1 MPTLCFKRTVVSL
14 FTLFSLGGLMTP
26 LSADPLTLWYDKP
39 AANWNE
45 ALPIGNGRLGAMV
58 FGGVAFEHLQLND
71 NTLYSG
77 EPGDRDLPLNVAEGL
92 GQVRQWLKEGK
103 YAEAHAWVTK
113 HWLGRAQ
120 NCYEPLGDLHLEFSG
135 GDDGT
140 NYRREL
146 DIAHAVERTSYEEN
160 GVTFTREIFAS
171 NPAQAI
177 VIHLH
182 ASQPGALNF
191 MVKLNSIHPTAK
203 TEVAPDQNEL
213 IMSGQVPGFALRRGL
228 STIEKNGETWK
239 YPEIF
244 DKNGELKPGGKP
256 VLYGDEIDGRGTRF
270 NARVLV
276 QTTDGQLVKGNG
288 VIGIRQASDAVLIV
302 TSGSS
307 FNGYDKSPSLD
318 GKDESAE
325 AEANLAAAAK
335 QSYNQLRDA
344 HIHDYQP
351 LFNRVTLELGAP
363 NAQSALPT
371 DQRVARYAQGGDEA
385 LAALYYQFGR
395 YLLISGSRPGGQPLN
410 LQGMWNP
417 HVVPPW
423 AGAYTLNINL
433 EMNYWPAEE
442 SNLAEC
448 REPYLRMIGE
458 LAANGKKVAHDMYGL
473 PGWVAHHNTT
483 IWRDAQPVDGDAGP
497 AFWNMAGPWLCH
509 DLWDDFEF
517 SGDTKYLREQAYPVM
532 KGAAEFMSAWLV
544 DDGHGHLVTPV
555 GASPENRFA
564 YTDADGHSSSASLVP
579 GPTMDIALVRDLFQ
593 NCIQASALLNV
604 DKEFREKLQK
614 QLALLLPYQIGAKG
628 QLQEWPIDFA
638 ETEPTHRHV
647 SHLWGTFPGEQVSLR
662 GTPELAAATEK
673 SLILRGDQS
682 TGWGLAWRMNL
693 WARLGDGDHARQLFA
708 SLLSPDHTYPNLFDS
723 CPPFQIDGNFGA
735 TAGIA
740 EMLLQSQGG
749 EINLLPALPKAWLDG
764 KFTGLCARGGYQVS
778 CEWKEGH
785 LLSATIQSSTDSSC
799 HIRYGDKVTS
809 LTMKAGEQVHLDK
822 NLGKTD

>member
-1 MPTLCFKRTVVSL
+1 MA
-14 FTLFSLGGLMTP
+14 P

-45 ALPIGNGRLGAMV
+45 ALPVGNGRLGAMV

-77 EPGDRDLPLNVAEGL
+77 EPGDRDLPLNVAGEL
-92 GQVRQWLKEGK
+92 DQVRQWLKAGK

-120 NCYEPLGDLHLEFSG
+120 DCYEPLGDLHLEFSG
-135 GDDGT
+135 GDDGA

-146 DIAHAVERTSYEEN
+146 DLANAVVRTSYVEN
-160 GVTFTREIFAS
+160 GVTFTREVFAS
-171 NPAQAI
+171 NPAKAI

-182 ASQPGALNF
+182 ASQAGALNF
-191 MVKLNSIHPTAK
+191 MAKLDSIHPTAK
-203 TEVAPDQNEL
+203 TAVTPDQNEL
-213 IMSGQVPGFALRRGL
+213 NMSGQVPGFALRRRL
-228 STIEKNGETWK
+228 STIEKNGEMWK

-244 DKNGELKPGGKP
+244 DKDGKLKPGGKP
-256 VLYGDEIDGRGTRF
+256 VLYGDAIGGRGTRF
-270 NARVLV
+270 NARVLI
-276 QTTDGQLVKGNG
+276 QSTDGQMVKGDG
-288 VIGIRQASDAVLIV
+288 VIGVRQASDAVLIL

-307 FNGYDKSPSLD
+307 FHGYDKSPTRD

-335 QSYNQLRDA
+335 QSYDQLWDA
-344 HIHDYQP
+344 HIRDYQS
-351 LFNRVTLELGAP
+351 LFNRATLELGTP
-363 NAQSALPT
+363 TAQSALST

-417 HVVPPW
+417 YVVPPW

-442 SNLAEC
+442 ANLTEC
-448 REPYLRMIGE
+448 REPYLHMIRE
-458 LAANGKKVAHDMYGL
+458 LANNGKKVAHNMYGL

-483 IWRDAQPVDGDAGP
+483 IWRDAQPVDGDAGK
-497 AFWNMAGPWLCH
+497 AFWNTAGPWLCH
-509 DLWDDFEF
+509 DLWDHFEF
-517 SGDTKYLREQAYPVM
+517 NGDTTYLRDQAYPVM

-555 GASPENRFA
+555 GGSPENQFA
-564 YTDADGHSSSASLVP
+564 YTDAEGHHASAALVP

-593 NCIQASALLNV
+593 HCIQAADLLKV
-604 DKEFREKLQK
+604 DKEFRDKLQA

-638 ETEPTHRHV
+638 ETEPRHRHV
-647 SHLWGTFPGEQVSLR
+647 SHLWGTFPGEQISLC
-662 GTPELAAATEK
+662 GTPDLAAATAK

-693 WARLGDGDHARQLFA
+693 WARLGDGDHARQFFTALV
-708 SLLSPDHTYPNLFDS
+708 SPGRTYPNLFDI

-735 TAGIA
+735 TAGVA

-749 EINLLPALPKAWLDG
+749 KIDLLPALPKAWPDG
-764 KFTGLCARGGYQVS
+764 KFTGFCACGGYQVS
-778 CEWKEGH
+778 CEWKAGQM
-785 LLSATIQSSTDSSC
+785 LSATVQSSTDASC
-799 HIRYGDKVTS
+799 HIRYGDKAADIS
-809 LTMKAGEQVHLDK
+809 FKAGEPVHFNQ
-822 NLGKTD
+822 NLEKIE